1 MESNAT
7 CLHITHWKPLWKYNK
22 IASCNF
28 FICKLCHCFQIYKL
42 FLQETDGTYQP
53 RTRQFIFIFEKT
65 RQFNLFVRRHRFK
78 YMHFQ
83 TFLCPLEQLVK
94 FGLKYYWHAV
104 TSTDMNIRN
113 IQMEL
118 RFYPK
123 HLLNLLLCR
132 HYHLWYFTN
141 SINS

>member
-1 MESNAT
+1 MRKILQIKYISTLTSLFKCMIIKLFARNFHFVSNYTLKPTWYWSNGSNAT

-28 FICKLCHCFQIYKL
+28 FICKLCYCFQIYKL

-83 TFLCPLEQLVK
+83 TF
-94 FGLKYYWHAV
+94 
-104 TSTDMNIRN
+104 
-113 IQMEL
+113 
-118 RFYPK
+118 
-123 HLLNLLLCR
+123 
-132 HYHLWYFTN
+132 
-141 SINS
+141 